1 MPPRYALIDCN
12 NFYASCERLFR
23 PDLRGRPVVVL
34 SNNDGCVIARSAE
47 AKALGIPMGAPYFK
61 QRGLLR
67 RHGVEV
73 FSSNYA
79 LYGDMSARVMGVLG
93 RFCPSVSVYSID
105 EAFAD
110 LSGVPGGADAFAR
123 RLKATVEAWTGIPI
137 SIGIGPTKTLAKLAN
152 RFAKGHPRL
161 RGVFDFAASPDPD
174 RLLRHTAMGD
184 IWGIGRRHA
193 ARLARHG
200 VTHALAFRD
209 LDPDWVRKKM
219 TVTGLH
225 TLLELRGQPCHA
237 LADGPA
243 DRRTIVSSRSFGRPV
258 SGLEELREATALHMV
273 RAAEKLRR
281 LRAVAA
287 CVLVFLRTNPFRPG
301 LPQHN
306 DSVSVPLAVA
316 TDHTPTLI
324 RAAHAGLA
332 RIYREGFEF
341 KKCGVMLSGLEPVD
355 GRWLSLLDLPPHDS
369 PDHAPLMRAVDAVNA
384 RWGRDTVTFAATG
397 RRDAAWHMRRD
408 MRSPR
413 YTTAWAEL
421 PLVRA

>member
-23 PDLRGRPVVVL
+23 PDLRDRPVVVL

-47 AKALGIPMGAPYFK
+47 AKALGIPMGTPYFK
-61 QRGLLR
+61 CRGLLR
-67 RHGVEV
+67 RHGVTV

-79 LYGDMSARVMGVLG
+79 LYGDMSARVMGVLA
-93 RFCPSVSVYSID
+93 RFCPAVAVYSID

-110 LSGVPGGADAFAR
+110 LTGVPGGADAFSR

-152 RFAKGHPRL
+152 RLAKGHPRL

-174 RLLRHTAMGD
+174 RLLRHTPIDAV
-184 IWGIGRRHA
+184 WGIGRRHA
-193 ARLARHG
+193 ARLVRYG
-200 VTHALAFRD
+200 VGDALAFRD
-209 LDPDWVRKKM
+209 MDPVWVRRKM
-219 TVTGLH
+219 SVTGLH
-225 TLLELRGQPCHA
+225 TLLELRGQPCHT

-243 DRRTIVSSRSFGRPV
+243 ARKTIVSSRSFGRPV
-258 SGLEELREATALHMV
+258 SSLEDLREATALHMV

-287 CVLVFLRTNPFRPG
+287 CVHVFLRTNPFRPG

-306 DSVSVPLAVA
+306 DSASVPLAVA
-316 TDHTPTLI
+316 TAHTPTLI
-324 RAAHAGLA
+324 RAAHAGLE
-332 RIYREGFEF
+332 RIHKEGFEF
-341 KKCGVMLSGLEPVD
+341 KKCGIMLSGLEPVN
-355 GRWLSLLDLPPHDS
+355 GRWLSLLDLPPQDTPTHV
-369 PDHAPLMRAVDAVNA
+369 PTMQIVDDLNA
-384 RWGRDTVTFAATG
+384 RWGRDTVTFAAVG
-397 RRDAAWHMRRD
+397 RPDAAWHMRRD

-413 YTTAWAEL
+413 YTTAWTEL
-421 PLVRA
+421 PVARA